1 MGITG
6 PAAGLEGNMG
16 NHTEGGVR
24 VDATVRRELMLERNL
39 ADARRCHETK
49 VNECKRL
56 KKILADWQ
64 VFAADIQAGD
74 AAGMDWLED
83 LKARTQRA
91 LDA

>member
-1 MGITG
+1 MNDEPTN
-6 PAAGLEGNMG
+6 EG
-16 NHTEGGVR
+16 TVR

-39 ADARRCHETK
+39 VDARLCHEAK

-56 KKILADWQ
+56 KKILSDWQ
-64 VFAADIQAGD
+64 VFAADVQPGD

-83 LKARTQRA
+83 LKSRTQRV